1 MSECKVIA
9 CVNEKGGVAKT
20 TTIKNLSVGLALK
33 GKKVLAIDL
42 DASANL
48 TDSLGVTLADDDKTI
63 CDIFKNVIEGRD
75 KDVEPL
81 PDGFAVKHI
90 DEGIDIIPSE
100 EFMHAAESMIER
112 ASFKE
117 TLLKDYI
124 DTIRD
129 KYDFIFLDC
138 PAGLGVTVI
147 NALYTSDAIIIP
159 TQAHYLSIEALQN
172 VFSKLSMI
180 WRHTGSKK
188 PFILGILFTWYR
200 GYTTNDSQILEKMM
214 EQFSNVPFFKT
225 RIPQFTIIPES
236 DVAKVSIFS
245 YRPNHPAA
253 AIYSAL
259 VDEFLDKVD
268 SAEKEQR

>member
-1 MSECKVIA
+1 MCKVIA

-33 GKKVLAIDL
+33 GRKVLVIDL

-48 TDSLGVTLADDDKTI
+48 TDALGVTLSDDDKTI
-63 CDIFKNVIEGRD
+63 CDIFAHVIEGRD
-75 KDVEPL
+75 KDIDPL
-81 PDGFAVKHI
+81 PEGFAVKHI
-90 DEGIDIIPSE
+90 DEGIDVIPSE

-129 KYDFIFLDC
+129 SYDFIFLDC

-180 WRHTGSKK
+180 WRHTGSEK
-188 PFILGILFTWYR
+188 PFILGILFTWFR
-200 GYTTNDSQILEKMM
+200 GYTTNDTQILEKML

-225 RIPQFTIIPES
+225 KIPQFTVIPES
-236 DVAKVSIFS
+236 DVAKQSIFS
-245 YRPNHPAA
+245 YKPNHPAA
-253 AIYSAL
+253 AVYSDL
-259 VDEFLDKVD
+259 VDEFFDKVD
-268 SAEKEQR
+268 QLEKKGQR